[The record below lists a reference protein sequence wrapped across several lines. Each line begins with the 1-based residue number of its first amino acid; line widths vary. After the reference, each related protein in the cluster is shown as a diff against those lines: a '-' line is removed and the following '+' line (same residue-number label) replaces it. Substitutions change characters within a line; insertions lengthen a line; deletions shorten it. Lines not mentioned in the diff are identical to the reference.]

1 MIPKYATIGD
11 MKIEEYPTRTYRIDF
26 ANKRLV
32 GIVDGID
39 AMAQAVEKICR
50 TERYSERIY
59 SGDYG
64 IELARLVGA
73 SMPFVEAN
81 LRLTFEDAFSA
92 DSRITGLEDVQ
103 IEQSNI
109 DEITASCQVITNLGE
124 VSASLTITG

>member
-1 MIPKYATIGD
+1 MIPKYATTGD
-11 MKIEEYPTRTYRIDF
+11 LKIEEYPTRTYRIDF

-32 GIVDGID
+32 GIVDGVD

-64 IELARLVGA
+64 IELSRLVGA

-81 LRLTFEDAFSA
+81 LRLTFEDAFS
-92 DSRITGLEDVQ
+92 GLEDVQ

-124 VSASLTITG
+124 VSASLTIAG

>member
-1 MIPKYATIGD
+1 MIPKYATTGD
-11 MKIEEYPTRTYRIDF
+11 IKIEEYPTRTYRIDF
-26 ANKRLV
+26 AGKRIV
-32 GIVDGID
+32 GTVDGVQ

-64 IELARLVGA
+64 IELARLIGE

-92 DSRITGLEDVQ
+92 DSRITGIEDIQ
-103 IEQSNI
+103 IERSNI
-109 DEITASCQVITNLGE
+109 DEITASCQVLTISGE
-124 VSASLTITG
+124 VSASLNL

>member
-1 MIPKYATIGD
+1 MIPKYATTGD
-11 MKIEEYPTRTYRIDF
+11 IKIEEYPTRTYRIDF
-26 ANKRLV
+26 SGKRIV
-32 GIVDGID
+32 GTVDGVQ

-64 IELARLVGA
+64 IELARLIGE

-92 DSRITGLEDVQ
+92 DSRITGIEDIQ
-103 IEQSNI
+103 IERSNI
-109 DEITASCQVITNLGE
+109 DEITASCQVLTMFGE
-124 VSASLTITG
+124 VSASLSITG

>member
-11 MKIEEYPTRTYRIDF
+11 IKIEEYPTRTYRIDF
-26 ANKRLV
+26 SGKRIV
-32 GIVDGID
+32 GTVDGVQ

-64 IELARLVGA
+64 IELARLVGE

-92 DSRITGLEDVQ
+92 DSRITGIEDIQ
-103 IEQSNI
+103 IERSNI
-109 DEITASCQVITNLGE
+109 DEITASCQVLTMFGE
-124 VSASLTITG
+124 VSASLSITG